1 MKYFS
6 LYLLVILFAFS
17 CSEDD
22 PQSEESKVTLPSVQT
37 TTAQAVRVREAIVV
51 GKITQLANDSIIDHG
66 FVYSTE
72 AMPSLQRGTKISL
85 GKINT
90 VKEFSYPLTGLEK
103 SRLYYVRSY
112 ASTADSTVYG
122 VQTAFTTRNV
132 REWFTYTV
140 NGWPEFMIGNASA
153 YGLTSNGKGYV
164 GFGIS
169 ASSSGGDVT
178 PLYEFDPMKNT
189 VTRLPDYPDKQ
200 TYYTRRFIL
209 SDKIYTLYDKTF
221 WRFDIATKTWKKMAD
236 FPVEIVGAHA
246 FTLYGQA
253 YVVGNNQDNGRT
265 CEIWQYNEVEDHWSV
280 FSTVPSTK
288 GAIPPEVHGVA
299 VVNNKVYILF
309 AYVTSDPGLYEYD
322 ASIEKYTLRNNVPV
336 TIPQG
341 GVGNFGVASSTYGF
355 FFFRDSGAMW
365 QYNPAGDAW
374 VKIDRPSSSSLN
386 PVIINDVIYLL
397 GNALDAYA
405 IE

>member
-1 MKYFS
+1 MKYFY
-6 LYLLVILFAFS
+6 LYFLVILFVFS

-22 PQSEESKVTLPSVQT
+22 PQSDESKVTLPSVQT

-72 AMPSLQRGTKISL
+72 TMPSLKNGTRVSL
-85 GKINT
+85 GKINV

-122 VQTAFTTRNV
+122 VQTTFTTKNV

-140 NGWPEFMIGNASA
+140 NGWPEFMVGNASA
-153 YGLTSNGKGYV
+153 YGLTSNGSGYV
-164 GFGIS
+164 GFGIG
-169 ASSSGGDVT
+169 SGTGGKTVT
-178 PLYEFDPMKNT
+178 PLYEFDPSKNT
-189 VTRLPDYPDKQ
+189 VTRLPDYPDEQ
-200 TYYTRRFIL
+200 TYYSRRFLL
-209 SDKIYTLYDKTF
+209 SDKIYILDDKAV
-221 WRFDIATKTWKKMAD
+221 WRFDITAKTWKQMSD
-236 FPVEIVGAHA
+236 FPVEIVGAHT

-288 GAIPPEVHGVA
+288 GAIPPDVYGVT
-299 VVNNKVYILF
+299 VVNNKIYILF

-341 GVGNFGVASSTYGF
+341 GVGNFGVASSAYGF
-355 FFFRDSGAMW
+355 FFFRDSGAIW
-365 QYNPAGDAW
+365 QYDPANNAW
-374 VKIDRPSSSSLN
+374 LKIDRPSGASMN
-386 PVIINDVIYLL
+386 PVIINDVMYLV
-397 GNALDAYA
+397 GSSLDVYA